1 MPFIPA
7 AEQRGILNNKFD
19 VLVLWLVV
27 VAISISIQ
35 MIFGLFSSENGIE
48 NQTLTVVTG
57 LVNILVLAPL
67 TNLWWTRLYMDRK
80 GILKVDEVK
89 DIW

>member
-1 MPFIPA
+1 MQAVLASINFF
-7 AEQRGILNNKFD
+7 RYNKFD

-27 VAISISIQ
+27 MAISISLQ
-35 MIFGLFSSENGIE
+35 MINGLFSSENGIG
-48 NQTLTVVTG
+48 NQTLSVVTG

-67 TNLWWTRLYMDRK
+67 SNLWWTRLYMDRK